1 MKGLPRPEW
10 LQVVAGDGEGRPPE
24 PLDSPQAVTRALVGA
39 TADLLLRRIT
49 PPEASSI
56 RSQVERVLHLFDLV
70 ALGTA
75 PDALQTELRVLEA
88 LLRPRRGAGPV

>member
-1 MKGLPRPEW
+1 VSNLPMPSW
-10 LQVVAGDGEGRPPE
+10 LHVVSGGGEGRAPE

-56 RSQVERVLHLFDLV
+56 RVQVERVLHLFDLA
-70 ALGTA
+70 ALGDEPHT
-75 PDALQTELRVLEA
+75 LRSELRTLEA
-88 LLRPRRGAGPV
+88 LLHPRRGAGPV

>member
-1 MKGLPRPEW
+1 VKGIPRPEW
-10 LQVVAGDGEGRPPE
+10 LHVVQGDGEGRPPE
-24 PLDSPQAVTRALVGA
+24 RLDSPQAVTRALVGA

-70 ALGTA
+70 ALGDE
-75 PDALQTELRVLEA
+75 PPGLQSELRTLEA
-88 LLRPRRGAGPV
+88 LLHPRRSAGPV

>member
-1 MKGLPRPEW
+1 MKDLPRPRH
-10 LQVVAGDGEGRPPE
+10 LQLLPGGGERRAPE

-56 RSQVERVLHLFDLV
+56 RSQVERVLYLFDLA
-70 ALGTA
+70 ALGEEPHT
-75 PDALQTELRVLEA
+75 LRSELRTLEA
-88 LLRPRRGAGPV
+88 LLHPRRGAGPV

>member
-1 MKGLPRPEW
+1 VKGITRPEW
-10 LQVVAGDGEGRPPE
+10 LHVVQGDGEGRPPE
-24 PLDSPQAVTRALVGA
+24 RLDSPQAVTRALVGA

-70 ALGTA
+70 ALGDE
-75 PDALQTELRVLEA
+75 PPGLQSELRTLEA
-88 LLRPRRGAGPV
+88 LLHPRRSAGPV

>member
-1 MKGLPRPEW
+1 MKDLPRPVRFRV
-10 LQVVAGDGEGRPPE
+10 LSGGGEGRLPE

-56 RSQVERVLHLFDLV
+56 RTQVERVLDLFDRAAV
-70 ALGTA
+70 GDSPHT
-75 PDALQTELRVLEA
+75 LQTELRTLEA
-88 LLRPRRGAGPV
+88 LLRPRRGTGPV

>member
-1 MKGLPRPEW
+1 MKGLPRPNW
-10 LQVVAGDGEGRPPE
+10 LQVVPGGGEGRAPE

-70 ALGTA
+70 ALGSEPPT
-75 PDALQTELRVLEA
+75 LQTELRTLES
-88 LLRPRRGAGPV
+88 LLRRRRGAGPV

>member
-1 MKGLPRPEW
+1 MKDTPRPEW
-10 LQVVAGDGEGRPPE
+10 LHVVPGGGQRRAPE

-56 RSQVERVLHLFDLV
+56 RSQVERVLHLFDLA
-70 ALGTA
+70 ALGDEPHT
-75 PDALQTELRVLEA
+75 LRSELRRLEA
-88 LLRPRRGAGPV
+88 LLHPRRGPGPV